1 MTAVVAAILLLGFA
15 PGTHVPTVLATDGQ
29 TDASAKRVAE
39 RLAALRREA
48 DELDGREKTLL
59 SELRKLEIER
69 QIKTEELNVIQANL
83 KTTQQSLAE
92 AEARAAALRRSAD
105 TQQPHVEERLVRLYK
120 MGRAGYWRLLLDVED
135 LHSVGRA
142 YRTAAALTRLDR
154 DRVRRHQ
161 DTLEALERE
170 RTEFQ
175 SRQKQAVELQSKVA
189 AARVGLDRALAS
201 RAEVIASIAARR
213 DLTAQLAAELDAAHL
228 RLQSALAQP
237 SGPGQVA
244 VPIRPFRGEM
254 PWPAN
259 GIVIQRFG
267 RQPAGRVAGI
277 SVTRN
282 GIELSLA
289 EGHPVVAVHDGTVT
303 QAGPFTGYGQL
314 VVIDHGGGAASLY
327 GHLATVTVNKGDR
340 VGAGS
345 PVGVSGRNTGGN
357 PALYFE
363 LRVDG
368 KPVDPLQWLRKQ
380 P

>member
-1 MTAVVAAILLLGFA
+1 MTSAVAAILLLGFA
-15 PGTHVPTVLATDGQ
+15 PGTHSPVVLAAHAQ
-29 TDASAKRVAE
+29 TDAAAKRVAE

-48 DELDGREKTLL
+48 AELDGREKTLL

-69 QIKTEELNVIQANL
+69 QIKTEELTVIQADL
-83 KTTQQSLAE
+83 KATQQGLAE
-92 AEARAAALRRSAD
+92 ASARASALRRFAQ
-105 TQQPHVEERLVRLYK
+105 TQQPEVEERLVRLYK

-135 LHSVGRA
+135 LQSLGRA
-142 YRTAAALTRLDR
+142 YRTAAALTQLDR

-161 DTLEALERE
+161 ETLAALERE
-170 RTEFQ
+170 RVALEG
-175 SRQKQAVELQSKVA
+175 RQKQAVELQKKVA
-189 AARVGLDRALAS
+189 AARVGLDQALAS
-201 RAEVIASIAARR
+201 RAAVIASIASRR
-213 DLTAQLAAELDAAHL
+213 DLTAQLATELDAAHL
-228 RLQSALAQP
+228 RLQSALAQTI
-237 SGPGQVA
+237 GTGQVT

-289 EGHPVVAVHDGTVT
+289 EGHSVAAVHDGTVT
-303 QAGPFTGYGQL
+303 QAGPFAGYGQL
-314 VVIDHGGGAASLY
+314 VIIDHGGGAASLY
-327 GHLATVTVNKGDR
+327 GHLAVITVNKGDR
-340 VGAGS
+340 VAAGS
-345 PVGVSGRNTGGN
+345 PVGVSGRNPGGN